1 MNRGPSRQG
10 NIAQLKRCAT
20 KRLKDA
26 EEAQYLLLS
35 ERSEAAETACC
46 ALDREPLGDEPS
58 RGGRSSRCWQR
69 LQGDGEMDRGEPP
82 VRGRPSFPARRSAGQ
97 HQRVRGR
104 LQPRFRR
111 LRGQGARVPRP
122 RVSRCGMRE
131 PTLSRAPTVP
141 WYLVE

>member
-20 KRLKDA
+20 KPLKDA

-46 ALDREPLGDEPS
+46 ALYREPLGDEPS
-58 RGGRSSRCWQR
+58 RGAEAVGAGSGCRGR
-69 LQGDGEMDRGEPP
+69 DGETDRGEPP

-111 LRGQGARVPRP
+111 LRGQGAACPDP
-122 RVSRCGMRE
+122 EC
-131 PTLSRAPTVP
+131 RAV
-141 WYLVE
+141 V